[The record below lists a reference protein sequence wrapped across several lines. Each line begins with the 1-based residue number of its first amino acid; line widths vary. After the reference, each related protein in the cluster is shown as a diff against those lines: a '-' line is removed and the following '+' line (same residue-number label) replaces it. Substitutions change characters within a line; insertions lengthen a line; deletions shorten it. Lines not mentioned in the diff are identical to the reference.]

1 METILLQS
9 VNHKKK
15 QVITYEFTIE
25 IIQDIKEMFSSSKE
39 PVYSLGFQR
48 YLKLSRAKYKR
59 LSEKMLRDGV
69 KLNELL
75 DVIKTK
81 LEAMTEEEFSKF
93 KKEL

>member
-1 METILLQS
+1 METILLHS

-15 QVITYEFTIE
+15 QVVTYEVTKE
-25 IIQDIKEMFSSSKE
+25 IIQEIKEMFSSSE
-39 PVYSLGFQR
+39 EAVYSLGFQR

-75 DVIKTK
+75 EVVKAK
-81 LEAMTEEEFSKF
+81 LEAMSEVEFSKF